1 MNGPLDLG
9 FYLKE
14 EQKTA
19 LKFAVLPTGYGSNDL
34 YRMTFYPI
42 MLAPMIYLYRM
53 SLYIFF
59 FKNFFI
65 PVLIPNTQQ
74 MTIVRLNVQNT
85 IPYKVSIA

>member
-34 YRMTFYPI
+34 YRMTFYPR

-53 SLYIFF
+53 SLY
-59 FKNFFI
+59 NFFI
-65 PVLIPNTQQ
+65 FFLPVLIPNTELGY
-74 MTIVRLNVQNT
+74 TNLILNRILNV
-85 IPYKVSIA
+85 